1 VAVVQIMLG
10 GVKKQNKPLISR
22 ITLNLMAEL
31 LFKEE
36 VYNIVGAAMEVHR
49 AIGPGY
55 LEPVYQET
63 LAIELNLNNIPSVEQ
78 VRLSME
84 YKGHSLKHKY
94 IPDFLCYDE
103 IIVEIKA
110 LKKCGPIEEAQ
121 IINSIKA
128 ANKQVGLLINF
139 CEPSLFWKRYIN

>member
-1 VAVVQIMLG
+1 ML
-10 GVKKQNKPLISR
+10 VLPWKFTALWD
-22 ITLNLMAEL
+22 LE
-31 LFKEE
+31 F
-36 VYNIVGAAMEVHR
+36 
-49 AIGPGY
+49 

-63 LAIELNLNNIPSVEQ
+63 FAIELNLNSIPFSEQ
-78 VRLSME
+78 IRLSME

-128 ANKQVGLLINF
+128 AKKQIGLLINF

>member
-1 VAVVQIMLG
+1 
-10 GVKKQNKPLISR
+10 
-22 ITLNLMAEL
+22 
-31 LFKEE
+31 
-36 VYNIVGAAMEVHR
+36 MEVHR
-49 AIGPGY
+49 AMGPGFF
-55 LEPVYQET
+55 EPVYQEA
-63 LAIELNLNNIPSVEQ
+63 LAIELNLKNIPFIEQ
-78 VRLSME
+78 VRLNME

-128 ANKQVGLLINF
+128 AKKQSRFID
-139 CEPSLFWKRYIN
+139 

>member
-1 VAVVQIMLG
+1 
-10 GVKKQNKPLISR
+10 
-22 ITLNLMAEL
+22 MAEL

-49 AIGPGY
+49 VIGPGF
-55 LEPVYQET
+55 LEPVYQESF
-63 LAIELNLNNIPSVEQ
+63 AIELGLNNILFIEQ
-78 VRLSME
+78 AKLSME

-128 ANKQVGLLINF
+128 AKKQVGVLINF
-139 CEPSLFWKRYIN
+139 CEPSLVWKRYIN

>member
-1 VAVVQIMLG
+1 MAVGRVGFG
-10 GVKKQNKPLISR
+10 GLKKLTTNF
-22 ITLNLMAEL
+22 TNYTNFMAEL

-36 VYNIVGAAMEVHR
+36 VYNIVGTAMEVHR
-49 AIGPGY
+49 VMGPGF
-55 LEPVYQET
+55 LEPVYQES
-63 LAIELNLNNIPSVEQ
+63 LAIELQLSNISFIEQ
-78 VRLSME
+78 ARLSME

-103 IIVEIKA
+103 VIVEIKA

-121 IINSIKA
+121 IINSIKTA
-128 ANKQVGLLINF
+128 KKRVGILINF

>member
-1 VAVVQIMLG
+1 
-10 GVKKQNKPLISR
+10 
-22 ITLNLMAEL
+22 MAEL

-49 AIGPGY
+49 AMEPGF

-63 LAIELNLNNIPSVEQ
+63 FAIELNLNSIPFSEQ
-78 VRLSME
+78 IRLSME

-103 IIVEIKA
+103 IIVESKHSKNVA
-110 LKKCGPIEEAQ
+110 RLRRHK
-121 IINSIKA
+121 
-128 ANKQVGLLINF
+128 
-139 CEPSLFWKRYIN
+139 